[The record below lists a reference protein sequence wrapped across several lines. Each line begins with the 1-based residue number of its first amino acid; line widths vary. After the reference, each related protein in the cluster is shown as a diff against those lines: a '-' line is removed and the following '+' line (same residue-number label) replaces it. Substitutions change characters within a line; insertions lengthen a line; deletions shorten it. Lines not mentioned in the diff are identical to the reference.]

1 MFSNTLCPPNL
12 DALSDDVIGTVTQRQ
27 FLTAG
32 FNTARVSVGHQF
44 AFERHATVLSRLP
57 HSTLTHL
64 SYRERQR
71 IYKQRYRKKQ
81 QIVHDDL
88 EGANTQLRQEI
99 KQLQSRLRGLSI
111 ARHSA
116 LWSVATDYFNFFQ
129 HGLHT
134 RNGTP
139 TAQLNFLRLLNVGVG
154 TVLDTAAIARNLSI
168 FTHFFQDVD
177 VQLQRLEKIADSAVV
192 GTTTTSF
199 TLTRCSLMNAFPHLF
214 YGSTVRGVQRTES
227 RGYRLVLKLLDQRL
241 VVSGSVR
248 FDRDNLNNRVVRI
261 SSQIDL
267 VSALLQLLGNVE
279 DVSFVF
285 NGARITPEGN
295 VVGELPIPSDD
306 DPRPSK

>member
-1 MFSNTLCPPNL
+1 
-12 DALSDDVIGTVTQRQ
+12 
-27 FLTAG
+27 
-32 FNTARVSVGHQF
+32 
-44 AFERHATVLSRLP
+44 
-57 HSTLTHL
+57 
-64 SYRERQR
+64 
-71 IYKQRYRKKQ
+71 
-81 QIVHDDL
+81 
-88 EGANTQLRQEI
+88 
-99 KQLQSRLRGLSI
+99 
-111 ARHSA
+111 
-116 LWSVATDYFNFFQ
+116 
-129 HGLHT
+129 
-134 RNGTP
+134 
-139 TAQLNFLRLLNVGVG
+139 
-154 TVLDTAAIARNLSI
+154 
-168 FTHFFQDVD
+168 
-177 VQLQRLEKIADSAVV
+177 
-192 GTTTTSF
+192 
-199 TLTRCSLMNAFPHLF
+199 MNAFPHLF